1 LLKHIYI
8 LLFNKYLS
16 LFTLLLTL
24 NILEAQNYKTIL
36 LKVDTN
42 FIVFDSIP
50 ISPFNFQV
58 FNNKGQK
65 LSNELYEVNFLRAA
79 IRLKNNSDSIVLNY
93 NYLSSQVPY
102 RYFHKS
108 KQIILKD
115 TMHWSEFDKI
125 SYLADIS
132 NPFNNDELIKRGS
145 ISRGISIGNNQN
157 ASVTSSLNL
166 QLSGKL
172 GKDFQIIAALTDKQV
187 PFQPSGNTQQ
197 INDFDK
203 IYIQIFNKKNKIT
216 LGDYDLINREN
227 TFMAFSRKAQGMEYL
242 FKNND
247 DSFLIQTSNSVSKGK
262 YNRMVFNGKEGIQG
276 PYKLSGVNQEP
287 YIVIIAGTEHVYID
301 GELLVRGENNDYIID
316 YNTAELTFTAKN
328 PISKDTR
335 IIVEFEYSDRN
346 YARFLTYNK
355 VSFKKQKS
363 FFQFQIFH
371 EFDAKNQP
379 LQQSLSDYEKKV
391 LSLAGNNE
399 WKAVVP
405 YVDYDSVLNSNTI
418 YYRLQDT
425 LVNGVIYDSIF
436 VYSTDS
442 LAHFN
447 VGFTFVGKGNGNYV
461 QSSSQ
466 ANGRVYKWVAPMNG
480 IKQGDFEPIRKLIAP
495 TKKNV
500 IAGSYHLKFF
510 NKSQLFIETAISDFD
525 KNLFSAIDN
534 SLNHGFAV
542 KTSFLQALHKSDS
555 NKHKFYIKLYV
566 QWVSENFQAPE
577 RYKSVEF
584 ERDWNFVQNNTLEE
598 KAVGIENQYHFKNII
613 NANFGSDYLQAGN
626 IFKGF
631 KEYANFDI
639 KPQNWLFQHK
649 VSYLNSKQQSSN
661 TSFLKYKTVTERYF
675 NLFKIGTDGELE
687 QNQWKIN
694 NSDSLL
700 SSSFQFYRWNGY
712 LGISDTNHIWGLIR
726 YGERTDLLP
735 FNNRLLPKF
744 FSRESG
750 IEVHIP
756 NQKHWTVNTIL
767 TYRQLTT
774 YNDSIKPI
782 EDNLTSHIDLVM
794 RFAKNAISLSTM
806 HESNAGLEPKL
817 SYTYLEVPPG
827 KGLYTWIDYN
837 QNGIKELN
845 EFEIAQFT
853 DQATF
858 IRITSPTT
866 EHIKVYG
873 SRLSQTLNLKP
884 DLFFQQPH
892 GLKKILTA
900 LSNQTIFQ
908 QDLKTQSNNIFY
920 RIIPFSQNDSMQL
933 LLNHLLR
940 NTFSVNKTNNHWGI
954 DFIFLKSNN
963 AQLLINGIDKRELTN
978 YALSFRWNINT
989 FITVF
994 INPTKGQKIFSSEYF
1009 NSKNFNIHFLSIE
1022 SSIAYQSNKDFRLSS
1037 IIKQTEKNN
1046 ISGDETTSMQSF
1058 GLEMRKNIN
1067 TDNFLSIK
1075 IELVKNKYNGSL
1087 NTSVAYELLEG
1098 LQPGWNQI
1106 YSIQLQRN
1114 ISSTLQMLI
1123 SYQGRAS
1130 ESNKMIHTGNVELR
1144 AWF

>member
-1 LLKHIYI
+1 MYNKLLI
-8 LLFNKYLS
+8 

-24 NILEAQNYKTIL
+24 NILWAQNNKTIL

-58 FNNKGQK
+58 FDVKGQK
-65 LSNELYEVNFLRAA
+65 LSNKQYEVNFIRAA
-79 IRLKNNSDSIVLNY
+79 IRLKNNSDSIILKY
-93 NYLSSQVPY
+93 SHLSSQLPFH
-102 RYFHKS
+102 YFHKS

-115 TMHWSEFDKI
+115 TINWREIEKI
-125 SYLADIS
+125 SYSDNIS

-172 GKDFQIIAALTDKQV
+172 GKDFQIIAALTDQQV

-203 IYIQIFNKKNKIT
+203 IFIQIFNKKNQII
-216 LGDYDLINREN
+216 LGDYDLINKEN
-227 TFMAFSRKAQGMEYL
+227 TFMPFSRKAQGIEYS

-247 DSFLIQTSNSVSKGK
+247 GSFLLQTSNSVSKGK

-301 GELLVRGENNDYIID
+301 GKLLVRGENNDYIID

-328 PISKDTR
+328 PINKDSR
-335 IIVEFEYSDRN
+335 IAVEFEYSDRN

-379 LQQSLSDYEKKV
+379 LQQSLSDEEKKV
-391 LSLAGNNE
+391 LSFAGNNE

-405 YVDYDSVLNSNTI
+405 YVHYDSVLNSNTI

-425 LVNGVIYDSIF
+425 LVNGVLYDSIF

-461 QSSSQ
+461 QASSQ
-466 ANGRVYKWVAPMNG
+466 ANGRVYKWVAPING
-480 IKQGDFEPIRKLIAP
+480 IKQGDFEPVRKLIAP
-495 TKKNV
+495 IKKT
-500 IAGSYHLKFF
+500 IFAGSYQFKLF
-510 NKSQLFIETAISDFD
+510 NKSLFLVEAAISDFD
-525 KNLFSAIDN
+525 KNLFSSIDN
-534 SLNHGFAV
+534 NLNQGFAI
-542 KTSFLQALHKSDS
+542 KTSFWQSLHKNDS
-555 NKHKFYIKLYV
+555 SKHQFYIKPYV
-566 QWVSENFQAPE
+566 QWISEYFQAPE

-584 ERDWNFVQNNTLEE
+584 ERDWNFVQNNTVEE
-598 KAVGIENQYHFKNII
+598 KAAGIENQYHFKNII
-613 NANFGSDYLQAGN
+613 HANIGSDYLQASN
-626 IFKGF
+626 IFKAY
-631 KEYANFDI
+631 KEYANFEI
-639 KPQNWLFQHK
+639 KPSNWLFQHK
-649 VSYLNSKQQSSN
+649 ISYLNTKQQSVN
-661 TSFLKYKTVTERYF
+661 TSFLKYKTINERYF
-675 NLFKIGTDGELE
+675 SLFKLGADGELE
-687 QNQWKIN
+687 QNQWKKN
-694 NSDSLL
+694 NTDSLL
-700 SSSFQFYRWNGY
+700 TSSFQFYRWNSY
-712 LGISDTNHIWGLIR
+712 FGISDTNQIWGLIR

-735 FNNRLLPKF
+735 LNNRLTTQF
-744 FSRESG
+744 FSRESA

-767 TYRQLTT
+767 TYRQLTS
-774 YNDSIKPI
+774 YYDSIKPI
-782 EDNLTSHIDLVM
+782 ESNLTSHIDLGI

-827 KGLYTWIDYN
+827 KGIYTWIDYN

-845 EFEIAQFT
+845 EFEIAQFS

-866 EHIKVYG
+866 EYIKVYG
-873 SRLSQTLNLKP
+873 SRLSQTLNLRP
-884 DLFFQQPH
+884 ELFFQQPQ
-892 GLKKILTA
+892 GLKKIFA
-900 LSNQTIFQ
+900 SIANQTVFQ
-908 QDLKTQSNNIFY
+908 QDLKTQSNNLFY
-920 RIIPFSQNDSMQL
+920 RIIPFNQNDSMQL
-933 LLNHLLR
+933 LLNHLIR
-940 NTFSVNKTNNHWGI
+940 NTFSINKTNNHWGI
-954 DFIFLKSNN
+954 DFIFQQSNN
-963 AQLLINGIDKRELTN
+963 SQLLINGIDKRQLTN
-978 YALSFRWNINT
+978 YTLSFRWNINT
-989 FITVF
+989 LFTVF
-994 INPTKGQKIFSSEYF
+994 INPTKGQKIFTSAYF
-1009 NSKNFNIHFLSIE
+1009 NSKNFNIHFFSIE

-1046 ISGDETTSMQSF
+1046 TIGNETTTMQSF
-1058 GLEMRKNIN
+1058 GIEMRKNIN

-1075 IELVKNKYNGSL
+1075 IELVKNKYYGNL
-1087 NTSVAYELLEG
+1087 NTSIAYELLEG

-1114 ISSTLQMLI
+1114 ISSTLQMLV
-1123 SYQGRAS
+1123 SYQGRDS